1 MSKDTKRVYPYHVCD
16 IKTKEITFSGVMND
30 YGAVQTGVDAI
41 VCIAPYAM
49 KLTSFTIR
57 ADTLETAGGTV
68 DVKKVASG
76 TALSSGTDM
85 VVQVVP
91 TSGTLTAATNY
102 AMVLHATEANYTV
115 DVGDLVAL
123 MIGTTG
129 ELTGLAYCAVFE
141 RLE

>member
-1 MSKDTKRVYPYHVCD
+1 MDSITLNKYHLTEINV
-16 IKTKEITFSGVMND
+16 KEVVFTGGIND
-30 YGAVQTGVDAI
+30 YAAVQTGVDCV

-85 VVQVVP
+85 VTQVVP
-91 TSGTLTAATNY
+91 TGTTLTAATNY
-102 AMVLHATEANYTV
+102 AMALHATAANYTV
-115 DVGDLVAL
+115 AAGDLVVL

-129 ELTGLAYCAVFE
+129 DLTGLAYTAVFE
-141 RLE
+141 RV